1 MLERMSTTNAPGS
14 IPLTRKLHI
23 LSRRLLQSSSSY
35 CITDEHQRR
44 LTAADFLDTSVFY
57 EPAMPVL
64 PSIGQARPIR
74 ES

>member
-35 CITDEHQRR
+35 RIADEHRRR
-44 LTAADFLDTSVFY
+44 LTAADFLDISVFY